1 MIPPSQAIS
10 RPTPGSSSEP
20 ERKGSVKRARQL
32 LEAGVRP
39 TGIPVSRTPSAPA
52 RDAAYQTPWP
62 LPASGL
68 QPRPLN
74 PHNPRFMDSRGPP
87 PLRPPRPS
95 DVPSQIPSP
104 SIYSVRSGEN
114 SDPNLP
120 LNSSNPYPYPTRPG
134 RSFSHP
140 NQRHHQ
146 LRQTANNE
154 TLSSTS
160 IVDMNSYSPV
170 GTDDSFR
177 HSIHSTS
184 SSIPYT
190 SSIVPLP
197 ERVMPQSQSPR
208 QASGLN
214 IPNTR
219 RSRVQSSVSPIPE
232 EIPDPRQAFRS
243 YASSRVI
250 PSSWGSGPAESEIL
264 GAYLDEGS
272 SDEGDERPRH
282 EHEEVNPVRSASVG
296 KRHRPTMR
304 TIMKSNPSSE
314 VSIPDMPNAPLSYAS
329 AESIHDPIGPTTTTV
344 VGEMTRTP
352 AAGHITMRTPS
363 PVRRGSISSFSGE
376 SYVDPEKPRFAKQ
389 EEQGTFRGA
398 LEKELETLPQAAP
411 TMSDKRPN
419 GRKPPRLNLDAVRGA
434 EARGSLS
441 SLTDLIRR
449 ATKLASNL
457 DRGRTASRADLA
469 GEGFRFNDSGYRGR
483 TSGSLSDILASFPNP
498 SVITPDTRSS
508 WPVFFGGGGRSNLRN
523 IEPLPSHDDLPE
535 EVSSQRRCCG
545 MPRKWFILLCILIFI
560 VVVLA
565 VLLPVFLVA
574 VPRENAENH
583 SCSHTT
589 PCYHGGVSVSSGTEC
604 SCVCTDGY
612 TGSQCTEV
620 GDSSCVIA
628 EVDSGGVH
636 ENATMGSSIPSLLDQ
651 SESKFSID
659 LDPVTIL
666 ALFSLRNISCESEDA
681 LVAFSKVDASGSS
694 GNTRRSLLSP
704 VDTDV
709 SVTFQG
715 KANIDAL
722 KQPATSTRLDLVSRV
737 MEARSLASTTNGI
750 YYDQADSS
758 SDDAASTKDD
768 SERATSATSS
778 TTSMTTTAEVTA
790 TATNTGASS
799 TSTSST
805 ANIPSGVLEFSRVAV
820 LYILEKTGSIDSA
833 KESETQIQTY
843 LLDSYP
849 SASHPAVE
857 VLGWYSLDFE
867 NKTITTG

>member
-1 MIPPSQAIS
+1 MLRIRHHGHYLPQVSSLDHSIPII
-10 RPTPGSSSEP
+10 RDLWIL
-20 ERKGSVKRARQL
+20 V
-32 LEAGVRP
+32 
-39 TGIPVSRTPSAPA
+39 AP
-52 RDAAYQTPWP
+52 RR
-62 LPASGL
+62 LG
-68 QPRPLN
+68 
-74 PHNPRFMDSRGPP
+74 
-87 PLRPPRPS
+87 PPRPS

-120 LNSSNPYPYPTRPG
+120 LNSSNPYPYPTRPV

-146 LRQTANNE
+146 PRPTANNE

-160 IVDMNSYSPV
+160 TVDMSSHSPV
-170 GTDDSFR
+170 GTDELFR
-177 HSIHSTS
+177 LSTHSTS
-184 SSIPYT
+184 SSIPYA
-190 SSIVPLP
+190 SNIVPLP
-197 ERVMPQSQSPR
+197 ERAMPQSPR

-214 IPNTR
+214 IPPNTR

-232 EIPDPRQAFRS
+232 EIPDPRQGFRS

-272 SDEGDERPRH
+272 SDEGDERHNH
-282 EHEEVNPVRSASVG
+282 EHELTNPVRSASVG
-296 KRHRPTMR
+296 KRQRPTMR

-314 VSIPDMPNAPLSYAS
+314 VSIPDIPNAALSYTS
-329 AESIHDPIGPTTTTV
+329 GDSTHDTMEPTKMTVAEEMNRIPTN
-344 VGEMTRTP
+344 
-352 AAGHITMRTPS
+352 GHITMRTPS
-363 PVRRGSISSFSGE
+363 PVRRGSISSLSGE
-376 SYVDPEKPRFAKQ
+376 SCVDPEKPRFAKQ
-389 EEQGTFRGA
+389 EEQRTFRGA

-469 GEGFRFNDSGYRGR
+469 GEGFCFNDSGYRGR

-523 IEPLPSHDDLPE
+523 VEPLPSHDDVPEDLP
-535 EVSSQRRCCG
+535 SQRRCCG
-545 MPRKWFILLCILIFI
+545 MPRKWFILVCILIFI

-574 VPRENAENH
+574 VPRESAATH

-612 TGSQCTEV
+612 TGSQCTVV

-636 ENATMGSSIPSLLDQ
+636 ENATMGGSIPSLLDQ
-651 SESKFSID
+651 SKSKFSID
-659 LDPVTIL
+659 LDAVTIL
-666 ALFSLRNISCESEDA
+666 ALFNLRNISCESEDA
-681 LVAFSKVDASGSS
+681 LVAFSEVDVSGSS
-694 GNTRRSLLSP
+694 GNSRRSILSL

-709 SVTFQG
+709 NSTFQG
-715 KANIDAL
+715 KDSVDDL
-722 KQPATSTRLDLVSRV
+722 KQPATSTTTLLDLVSPA
-737 MEARSLASTTNGI
+737 MEARSLASTSNGI
-750 YYDQADSS
+750 YYDNSGTSEAGAS
-758 SDDAASTKDD
+758 STKDD
-768 SERATSATSS
+768 SKLATSAASS
-778 TTSMTTTAEVTA
+778 TTSITATAEATA

-799 TSTSST
+799 TSTSSS
-805 ANIPSGVLEFSRVAV
+805 ANIPSEVLEFSRVAV

-843 LLDSYP
+843 LIDSYQ

>member
-1 MIPPSQAIS
+1 MIPPSQPIS
-10 RPTPGSSSEP
+10 RPSPGLSSEP

-39 TGIPVSRTPSAPA
+39 TGITVSRPSPSPPV

-74 PHNPRFMDSRGPP
+74 PHHPRFMDSRGPP

-104 SIYSVRSGEN
+104 SIYSVRSGES

-146 LRQTANNE
+146 PRLTANNE
-154 TLSSTS
+154 TLSSAST
-160 IVDMNSYSPV
+160 VDMSSHSPV
-170 GTDDSFR
+170 GTDELFR
-177 HSIHSTS
+177 LSTHSTS

-197 ERVMPQSQSPR
+197 ERAMPQSPH

-214 IPNTR
+214 VPPNTR

-232 EIPDPRQAFRS
+232 EIPDPRQGFRS

-264 GAYLDEGS
+264 GAYLDEAS
-272 SDEGDERPRH
+272 SDEGDERHNH
-282 EHEEVNPVRSASVG
+282 EHEEANPVRSASVG
-296 KRHRPTMR
+296 KRQRPTMR

-314 VSIPDMPNAPLSYAS
+314 VSIPDIPNTALSYVS
-329 AESIHDPIGPTTTTV
+329 GESTHDTMEPTR
-344 VGEMTRTP
+344 MTMTEKMTCIP
-352 AAGHITMRTPS
+352 TDGHISMRTPS
-363 PVRRGSISSFSGE
+363 PVRRGSISSLSGE
-376 SYVDPEKPRFAKQ
+376 SCVDPEKPRFAKQ
-389 EEQGTFRGA
+389 EEQRTFRGA

-469 GEGFRFNDSGYRGR
+469 GEGFCFNDSGYRGR

-508 WPVFFGGGGRSNLRN
+508 WPVFFGGGRSNLRN

-535 EVSSQRRCCG
+535 DLPPQRRCCG
-545 MPRKWFILLCILIFI
+545 MPRKWFILLCILIFM

-612 TGSQCTEV
+612 TGSQCTVV

-628 EVDSGGVH
+628 EVDSGSVH

-681 LVAFSKVDASGSS
+681 LVAFSEVDVSGSS
-694 GNTRRSLLSP
+694 GNTRRSILSL

-709 SVTFQG
+709 NSTFQG
-715 KANIDAL
+715 KENIDVL
-722 KQPATSTRLDLVSRV
+722 KQPATSTRLDPVSPA
-737 MEARSLASTTNGI
+737 MEARSLATSNGI
-750 YYDQADSS
+750 YYDKVATSEAG
-758 SDDAASTKDD
+758 AASTKDD
-768 SERATSATSS
+768 PESESATSAVSS
-778 TTSMTTTAEVTA
+778 TTSMTATAEATA
-790 TATNTGASS
+790 TATSTGASS

-843 LLDSYP
+843 LIESYQ